1 MDMTMIDVT
10 HTSAKEGDEVTIFS
24 GNTDIQNMAEKLD
37 TVPYEILT
45 KIPERVRRI
54 YLQE

>member
-1 MDMTMIDVT
+1 MIDVT